1 MTKLSSP
8 LIINR
13 INRRNFL
20 KISGLT
26 VGALAALRLPEWV
39 SLTLDHGAQS
49 APEKEVSKSG
59 RLYRGGDAGSIFTSQ
74 DQGQTWQLHSR
85 FGPAYSIQDIFTS
98 ADGRLY
104 LQAGFQGY
112 TFNLVLSKNEQHWL
126 SQPKAD
132 R

>member
-1 MTKLSSP
+1 VTKLSSP
-8 LIINR
+8 FI

-20 KISGLT
+20 KVSGLAA
-26 VGALAALRLPEWV
+26 GALVALRLPKGV

-85 FGPAYSIQDIFTS
+85 FGPTYSIQDIFTG

-112 TFNLVLSKNEQHWL
+112 TFKLVLSKNEQHWL
-126 SQPKAD
+126 SERNAG

>member
-20 KISGLT
+20 KVSGLT
-26 VGALAALRLPEWV
+26 AGALAVLRLPPWV
-39 SLTLDHGAQS
+39 SLMLDHGAQGVLQ
-49 APEKEVSKSG
+49 KEVSKNG

-85 FGPAYSIQDIFTS
+85 FGPAYSIQNIFTG

-104 LQAGFQGY
+104 LQAGFQEY
-112 TFNLVLSKNEQHWL
+112 TFNLVLSKNEQAWL
-126 SQPKAD
+126 SQPNIT

>member
-13 INRRNFL
+13 RNFL
-20 KISGLT
+20 KVSGLAA
-26 VGALAALRLPEWV
+26 GALAVLRLPKWF
-39 SLTLDHGAQS
+39 SPTLDHGAQN
-49 APEKEVSKSG
+49 APQKEVSKSG
-59 RLYRGGDAGSIFTSQ
+59 RLYRGGETGSIFTSQ
-74 DQGQTWQLHSR
+74 DQGQTWQLHSH
-85 FGPAYSIQDIFTS
+85 FGPGYSIQDIFIG

-112 TFNLVLSKNEQHWL
+112 TFNLVLAKNEHAWL
-126 SQPKAD
+126 SQPITT

>member
-13 INRRNFL
+13 RNFL
-20 KISGLT
+20 KVSGLAA
-26 VGALAALRLPEWV
+26 GALAALRLPKWF
-39 SLTLDHGAQS
+39 SLTLDHSAQS
-49 APEKEVSKSG
+49 APEKGVIKSG

-85 FGPAYSIQDIFTS
+85 FGPTYSIQDIFTS

-112 TFNLVLSKNEQHWL
+112 TFNLVLSKNEQAWL